1 MNTKIKCLLL
11 DDELPGLT
19 YLKMLCEQIPELEIV
34 KVFNNPEKLLVE
46 APNLDFDLCI
56 LDIEMPDLNGMAVA
70 NLLENKYII
79 FTTAYKEFAVEA
91 FEIDAVDYI
100 TKPVKKERLE
110 KAVAKV
116 LKRIEKQEQKQFI
129 SINTNKGKSVLFFDH
144 LLYIKASDTDSRDK
158 VAFLKDGSTLVLKN
172 ISYEKLQEKLSKVRF
187 CRINKREIIAVSIVN
202 FFTHDEI
209 TTNVIL
215 PNGKPLVLSL
225 GLSFKDDFLTRF

>member
-34 KVFNNPEKLLVE
+34 KVFNNPEKLLAE

-187 CRINKREIIAVSIVN
+187 CRINKKEIIAVSIVN

-215 PNGKPLVLSL
+215 PNGKSLVLSL

>member
-34 KVFNNPEKLLVE
+34 KVFNNPEKLLAE

-215 PNGKPLVLSL
+215 PNGKSLVLSL
-225 GLSFKDDFLTRF
+225 GLSFKDDFLIRF

>member
-11 DDELPGLT
+11 DDELHGLT

-34 KVFNNPEKLLVE
+34 KVFNHPEKLLSE
-46 APNLDFDLCI
+46 APDLDFDLCI

-70 NLLENKYII
+70 NLLHGKYIV
-79 FTTAYKEFAVEA
+79 FTTAYKKFAVEA
-91 FEIDAVDYI
+91 FELDAVDYI

-116 LKRIEKQEQKQFI
+116 LERIEKQGKKQFI
-129 SINTNKGKSVLFFDH
+129 SINTNKGKSVLFFDS

-158 VAFLKDGSTLVLKN
+158 VAHLKDGSGLTLKN
-172 ISYEKLQEKLSKVRF
+172 ISYKKLQRKLPKTKF
-187 CRINKREIIAVSIVN
+187 CRINKSEIIAISIVN

-209 TTNVIL
+209 TTNIIQ
-215 PNGKPLVLSL
+215 PNGKTLVLSL
-225 GLSFKDDFLTRF
+225 GVSFRDDFLSRF

>member
-34 KVFNNPEKLLVE
+34 KVFNNPEKLLAE

-209 TTNVIL
+209 TTNVML

-225 GLSFKDDFLTRF
+225 GISFKDDFLTRF

>member
-34 KVFNNPEKLLVE
+34 KVFNNPEKLLAE

-187 CRINKREIIAVSIVN
+187 CRINKKEIIAVSIVN

-209 TTNVIL
+209 TTNVML

>member
-1 MNTKIKCLLL
+1 
-11 DDELPGLT
+11 
-19 YLKMLCEQIPELEIV
+19 MLCEQIPELEIV
-34 KVFNNPEKLLVE
+34 KVFNNPEKLLAE

-209 TTNVIL
+209 TTNVML

-225 GLSFKDDFLTRF
+225 GISFKDDFLTRF

>member
-34 KVFNNPEKLLVE
+34 KVFNNPEKLLAE

-187 CRINKREIIAVSIVN
+187 CRINKREIIAVNIVN

-209 TTNVIL
+209 TTNVML

>member
-34 KVFNNPEKLLVE
+34 KVFNNPEKLLAE

-209 TTNVIL
+209 TTNVML
-215 PNGKPLVLSL
+215 PNGKSLVLSL
-225 GLSFKDDFLTRF
+225 GLSFKDDFLIRF

>member
-34 KVFNNPEKLLVE
+34 KVFNNPEKLLAE

-144 LLYIKASDTDSRDK
+144 SLYIKASDTDSRDK

-209 TTNVIL
+209 TTNVML

-225 GLSFKDDFLTRF
+225 GLSFKDDFLIRF

>member
-34 KVFNNPEKLLVE
+34 KVFNNPEKLLAE

-79 FTTAYKEFAVEA
+79 FSTAYKEFAVEA

-209 TTNVIL
+209 TTNVML

-225 GLSFKDDFLTRF
+225 GLSFKDDFLIRF

>member
-34 KVFNNPEKLLVE
+34 KVFNNPEKLLAE

-187 CRINKREIIAVSIVN
+187 CRINKKEIIAVSIVN

-209 TTNVIL
+209 TTNVML

-225 GLSFKDDFLTRF
+225 GLSFKDDFLIRF

>member
-34 KVFNNPEKLLVE
+34 KVFNNPEKLLAE

-209 TTNVIL
+209 TTKVML

>member
-34 KVFNNPEKLLVE
+34 KVFNNPEKLLAE

>member
-34 KVFNNPEKLLVE
+34 KVFNNPEKLLAE

-116 LKRIEKQEQKQFI
+116 LKRIEKHEQKQFI

-209 TTNVIL
+209 TTNVML

-225 GLSFKDDFLTRF
+225 GLSFKDDFLIRF

>member
-34 KVFNNPEKLLVE
+34 KVFNNPEKLLAE

-187 CRINKREIIAVSIVN
+187 CRINKREIIAVNIVN

-215 PNGKPLVLSL
+215 PNGKPVVLSL

>member
-34 KVFNNPEKLLVE
+34 KVFNNPEKLLAE

-116 LKRIEKQEQKQFI
+116 LKRIEKHEQKQFI

-187 CRINKREIIAVSIVN
+187 CRINKREIIAVNIVN

-209 TTNVIL
+209 TTNVML

-225 GLSFKDDFLTRF
+225 GLSFKDDFLIRF

>member
-34 KVFNNPEKLLVE
+34 KVFNNPEKLLAE
-46 APNLDFDLCI
+46 APDLDFDLCI

-100 TKPVKKERLE
+100 TKPVKKDRLE

>member
-34 KVFNNPEKLLVE
+34 KVFNNPEKLLAE

-144 LLYIKASDTDSRDK
+144 LLYTKASDTDSRDK

-209 TTNVIL
+209 TTNVML

-225 GLSFKDDFLTRF
+225 GLSFKDDFLIRF

>member
-34 KVFNNPEKLLVE
+34 KVFNNPEKLLAE

-187 CRINKREIIAVSIVN
+187 CRINKKEIIAVSIVN

>member
-34 KVFNNPEKLLVE
+34 KVFNNPEKLLAE

-116 LKRIEKQEQKQFI
+116 LKCIEKQEQKQFI

-187 CRINKREIIAVSIVN
+187 CRINKKEIIAVSIVN

-209 TTNVIL
+209 TTNVML

>member
-34 KVFNNPEKLLVE
+34 KVFNNPEKLLAE

-209 TTNVIL
+209 TTNVML

>member
-34 KVFNNPEKLLVE
+34 KVFNNPEKLLAE

-70 NLLENKYII
+70 NLIENKYII

-209 TTNVIL
+209 TTNVML